1 VAERD
6 DSDRQ
11 ERRRE
16 RLMEPQDWLSSESE
30 ADQHAADAEI
40 EDEGAGESDT
50 DPELPERIIDE
61 AERLTRRIR
70 ESPSSDEAEMYLRAR
85 RKLLSSYGF
94 TARVRDEGRAVLV
107 LYPNEWVED
116 GTVQLDR
123 VENVD
128 RGIERPLEGVGEQ
141 ESWEAIEA
149 HNRALADAVAAE
161 YGSVHGEN
169 AHALADFMGNHYLKE
184 IERATAEE
192 LTEFCTEYFP
202 RNAWPSEQQQAVVT
216 ESVALVFEQA
226 DAAVPREFE
235 A

>member
-1 VAERD
+1 
-6 DSDRQ
+6 
-11 ERRRE
+11 
-16 RLMEPQDWLSSESE
+16 MEPQEWLSTGSE
-30 ADQHAADAEI
+30 AEQHAGDADMG
-40 EDEGAGESDT
+40 EGETDESDT
-50 DPELPERIIDE
+50 EPELPERVIDE

-70 ESPSSDEAEMYLRAR
+70 ESPSSDEAEMYRRAR

-107 LYPNEWVED
+107 LYPAEWVAD

-141 ESWEAIEA
+141 ESWETIEE
-149 HNRALADAVAAE
+149 HNRTLADAVAAE
-161 YGSVHGEN
+161 HGPVHGEN

-184 IERATAEE
+184 IERATAAE

-202 RNAWPSEQQQAVVT
+202 RNAWPSEEQQEVIA
-216 ESVALVFEQA
+216 ESILLVFEQA